1 MHSQI
6 VNPTDNHPRRRI
18 RVLDTEMSY
27 VDTGSGDPIVFLH
40 GNPTSS
46 YLWRNIIPYLGSR
59 GRCLAPDLVGMGQS
73 GKSPSQAYR
82 FVDHARYL
90 DAWFEAVDLT
100 SNVTLVL
107 HDWGS
112 ALGFYRAF
120 RHPKQVKAIAYME
133 AILQPRR
140 WADFPQGRDTMFRAM
155 RSDQGERLV
164 LDENFFI
171 ETVLP
176 KSIIRHLSEQE
187 MDAYRAP
194 FPDRDARRPLLIWPR
209 ELPIEGEPADVV
221 AIVTQYGEWLSKSSL
236 PKLFISAEPGAILV
250 GRALEFCRRWPN
262 QREAVDGSSN
272 ITLGGTT
279 LELNYVGKNH
289 SDSTLVMRLP
299 KEKIIFTVD
308 WIPIQGVQYR
318 GMADTYVPDIEEG
331 LKKVIEMDWETL
343 IPGHPG
349 PGGKQTGTKD
359 NAREQLAYLQDLSAA
374 VKQAVSEGKSYAD
387 AQKEIKLPKYEA
399 WPNYNAFLPLN
410 VERYYDFWN
419 RGI

>member
-133 AILQPRR
+133 AILRPRR
-140 WADFPQGRDTMFRAM
+140 WADFPQGRDTVFRAM

-176 KSIIRHLSEQE
+176 KSTIRHLSEQE

-250 GRALEFCRRWPN
+250 GRALEF
-262 QREAVDGSSN
+262 
-272 ITLGGTT
+272 
-279 LELNYVGKNH
+279 
-289 SDSTLVMRLP
+289 
-299 KEKIIFTVD
+299 
-308 WIPIQGVQYR
+308 
-318 GMADTYVPDIEEG
+318 
-331 LKKVIEMDWETL
+331 
-343 IPGHPG
+343 
-349 PGGKQTGTKD
+349 
-359 NAREQLAYLQDLSAA
+359 
-374 VKQAVSEGKSYAD
+374 
-387 AQKEIKLPKYEA
+387 
-399 WPNYNAFLPLN
+399 
-410 VERYYDFWN
+410 
-419 RGI
+419 

>member
-1 MHSQI
+1 MHSRN
-6 VNPTDNHPRRRI
+6 VNSTDGHPRRRI
-18 RVLDTEMSY
+18 RVLDTEMTY
-27 VDTGSGDPIVFLH
+27 VDTGSGDPIIFLH

-46 YLWRNIIPYLGSR
+46 YLWRNIIPYLSSH
-59 GRCLAPDLVGMGQS
+59 GRCYAPDLVGMGQS
-73 GKSPSQAYR
+73 GNSPSQVYR

-90 DAWFEAVDLT
+90 DAWFEALDLT

-171 ETVLP
+171 ETVLA
-176 KSIIRHLSEQE
+176 KSIIRHLSERE
-187 MDAYRAP
+187 MDGYRAP
-194 FPDRDARRPLLIWPR
+194 FPDRNARRPLLIWPR

-236 PKLFISAEPGAILV
+236 PKLLISAEPGAILV

-262 QREAVDGSSN
+262 QREVKVQGIHFIQEDSSDG
-272 ITLGGTT
+272 IGVALRAFVTGGQ
-279 LELNYVGKNH
+279 
-289 SDSTLVMRLP
+289 
-299 KEKIIFTVD
+299 I
-308 WIPIQGVQYR
+308 
-318 GMADTYVPDIEEG
+318 
-331 LKKVIEMDWETL
+331 
-343 IPGHPG
+343 
-349 PGGKQTGTKD
+349 
-359 NAREQLAYLQDLSAA
+359 
-374 VKQAVSEGKSYAD
+374 
-387 AQKEIKLPKYEA
+387 
-399 WPNYNAFLPLN
+399 
-410 VERYYDFWN
+410 
-419 RGI
+419 

>member
-1 MHSQI
+1 MHSRN
-6 VNPTDNHPRRRI
+6 VNSTDSHPRRRI
-18 RVLDTEMSY
+18 RVLDTEMTY
-27 VDTGSGDPIVFLH
+27 VDTGSGDPIIFLH

-46 YLWRNIIPYLGSR
+46 YLWRNIIPYLSSH
-59 GRCLAPDLVGMGQS
+59 GRCYAPDLVGMGQS
-73 GKSPSQAYR
+73 GNSPSQAYR

-90 DAWFEAVDLT
+90 DAWFEALDLT

-155 RSDQGERLV
+155 RSDHGERLV

-194 FPDRDARRPLLIWPR
+194 FPDRNARRPLLTWPR

-236 PKLFISAEPGAILV
+236 PKLLISAEPGAILV

-262 QREAVDGSSN
+262 QREVKVQGIHFIQEDSSDG
-272 ITLGGTT
+272 IGVALRAFVT
-279 LELNYVGKNH
+279 
-289 SDSTLVMRLP
+289 
-299 KEKIIFTVD
+299 
-308 WIPIQGVQYR
+308 GVQ
-318 GMADTYVPDIEEG
+318 I
-331 LKKVIEMDWETL
+331 
-343 IPGHPG
+343 
-349 PGGKQTGTKD
+349 
-359 NAREQLAYLQDLSAA
+359 
-374 VKQAVSEGKSYAD
+374 
-387 AQKEIKLPKYEA
+387 
-399 WPNYNAFLPLN
+399 
-410 VERYYDFWN
+410 
-419 RGI
+419 